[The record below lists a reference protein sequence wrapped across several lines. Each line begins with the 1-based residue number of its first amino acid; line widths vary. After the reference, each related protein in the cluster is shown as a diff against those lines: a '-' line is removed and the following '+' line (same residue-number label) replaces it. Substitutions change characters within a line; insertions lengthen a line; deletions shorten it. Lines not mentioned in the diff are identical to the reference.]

1 MAIQSM
7 TGFARSDGALG
18 DATWHWE
25 VRSVNSRSLDLRLRL
40 PPGYEALDPK
50 VREGVTR
57 RITRG
62 SVNATLTVVRESTQQ
77 DVRLNERA
85 LEQVVALAVRISH
98 EIGSPPPRAE
108 TLLALKGVLE
118 LVEEPEREEAIAA
131 RHEAMLAGLTAA
143 LDGLVSARL
152 EEGERLR
159 AVIVA
164 QLDEIERLVTSIEAS
179 PARSVDVI
187 RRRLAEQVSRLME
200 AGQTLDPLRLHQEA
214 VLIATKADVEEELKR
229 LRAHLAA
236 TRALLT
242 SAGGIGRKLDFM
254 TQEFN
259 REANTLTS
267 KAGDTEISH
276 AGLALKVVIDQ
287 MREQVQNIE

>member
-1 MAIQSM
+1 MTIQSM

-50 VREGVTR
+50 VREGVTK

-85 LEQVVALAVRISH
+85 LEQVVALAVRVSH
-98 EIGSPPPRAE
+98 NIGSPPPRAE

-118 LVEEPEREEAIAA
+118 VVEEPESEEAIAA
-131 RHEAMLAGLTAA
+131 RHEAMLAGLTVA
-143 LDGLVSARL
+143 LDGLVAARL
-152 EEGERLR
+152 EEGDRLR

-164 QLDEIERLVTSIEAS
+164 QLDEIERLVAGVECAPS
-179 PARSVDVI
+179 RSVEAI
-187 RRRLAEQVSRLME
+187 RRRLSEQIARIME
-200 AGQTLDPLRLHQEA
+200 AGQSLDPLRLHQEA
-214 VLIATKADVEEELKR
+214 VLIATKRRRRGRVETPEGTSR
-229 LRAHLAA
+229 SS
-236 TRALLT
+236 TRAARRARRHRPQARFPD
-242 SAGGIGRKLDFM
+242 AGVQSRS
-254 TQEFN
+254 Q
-259 REANTLTS
+259 
-267 KAGDTEISH
+267 H
-276 AGLALKVVIDQ
+276 ADAPRPATPRRRTPGLP
-287 MREQVQNIE
+287 

>member
-98 EIGSPPPRAE
+98 EVGSPPPRAE

-118 LVEEPEREEAIAA
+118 LVEEPESEETIAA
-131 RHEAMLAGLTAA
+131 RHEAMLDFCVKLTEA
-143 LDGLVSARL
+143 LFHLRPRALARL
-152 EEGERLR
+152 VRGGDWRVRRILR
-159 AVIVA
+159 SSLRVGMGVF
-164 QLDEIERLVTSIEAS
+164 
-179 PARSVDVI
+179 
-187 RRRLAEQVSRLME
+187 LAEIAEFIGATRFLPQPAVDPAE
-200 AGQTLDPLRLHQEA
+200 AGP
-214 VLIATKADVEEELKR
+214 VEQPAMDAR
-229 LRAHLAA
+229 
-236 TRALLT
+236 
-242 SAGGIGRKLDFM
+242 
-254 TQEFN
+254 
-259 REANTLTS
+259 
-267 KAGDTEISH
+267 
-276 AGLALKVVIDQ
+276 
-287 MREQVQNIE
+287 